1 MELDMSADDYDEE
14 AMIAELAAYYGVDPS
29 LISLEAEPI
38 TERRRLADAGASA
51 GSGRM
56 RLKVTIVVPEE
67 VEETVEGSLTTE
79 SSLTQAGSEGGGGG
93 ESGGPTVKKVAVT
106 AESFAGRLAQLNSGG
121 GGLLS
126 LSAALGV
133 NTTVAGD
140 GVQIGTATQQVQV
153 ACPKGYWCS
162 AANRIE
168 CVVNTYQPY
177 ENQVDAGA
185 CLPCPEFSESLAAST
200 AESACK
206 CVYGYYDTDVDP
218 EALPVCKPCP
228 VGTHCKGSGNVLTT
242 LPLEPGFYRVTRYD
256 VDIRRCPDFGV
267 DVGSACI
274 GGSGEARA
282 YVP

>member
-67 VEETVEGSLTTE
+67 VEEAVEGSLTTE

-133 NTTVAGD
+133 NTTVAGERAD
-140 GVQIGTATQQVQV
+140 RHGHA
-153 ACPKGYWCS
+153 
-162 AANRIE
+162 
-168 CVVNTYQPY
+168 
-177 ENQVDAGA
+177 AGA
-185 CLPCPEFSESLAAST
+185 GRLPEGLLVQRGQQDRVRRQHLPAVREPGRCGRVP
-200 AESACK
+200 
-206 CVYGYYDTDVDP
+206 
-218 EALPVCKPCP
+218 ALPRVLRVARRLDGRVGMQVC
-228 VGTHCKGSGNVLTT
+228 LR
-242 LPLEPGFYRVTRYD
+242 LL
-256 VDIRRCPDFGV
+256 
-267 DVGSACI
+267 
-274 GGSGEARA
+274 
-282 YVP
+282 